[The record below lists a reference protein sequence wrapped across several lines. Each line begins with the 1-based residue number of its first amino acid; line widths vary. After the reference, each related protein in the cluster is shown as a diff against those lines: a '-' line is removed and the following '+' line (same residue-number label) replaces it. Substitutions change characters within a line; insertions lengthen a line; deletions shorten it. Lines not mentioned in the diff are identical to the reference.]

1 MPTEEHL
8 REGLAKDVEQFFPE
22 LKKVYEADINLYL
35 TGKAGALNDV
45 HFIDHC
51 IRETFEKARKDLD
64 EMPPGAIL
72 DLELAKWLYE
82 VAAKAFVQGL
92 LRLLSQ
98 ERDRYLGWVFLIYE
112 PAVRPV
118 LAKQLG
124 KNWQHPD
131 VDECVQETFLAVVR
145 ALKGKSSEDILTMV
159 YLEAY
164 IFRAAKSAFQQFLER
179 EQVSP
184 RKPPQ
189 QVEQSTEEAPGK
201 PAGTTKPVSLNQ
213 LEEVQDT
220 IADTDVLAQ
229 PEGALEQEELH
240 QEVLN
245 YLAILP
251 DYYGKSLELYH
262 LEDLQQDEIAQ
273 RLSLP
278 LNNIK
283 SHISRGERLLRKYL
297 EVRKELETN
306 RAMMDYIDTLPLHQ
320 AAVVRRH
327 CCDGHRLADITVE
340 YTRTEENVKASLSRG
355 VVSLHKY
362 LEVSRT
368 LKAGQEMLAYVETI
382 PDSYRIAVRL
392 HFFEGRSLSDIAQ
405 KHKCSLFQVSPIR
418 YDCLRGE
425 FGKVS

>member
-8 REGLAKDVEQFFPE
+8 REGLAKDVGQFFPE

-51 IRETFEKARKDLD
+51 VRETFEKARKDLD

-118 LAKQLG
+118 LAKQLR
-124 KNWQHPD
+124 KNRQHPD
-131 VDECVQETFLAVVR
+131 VDDCVQETFLAVVR
-145 ALKGKSSEDILTMV
+145 ALKGKSSEDILAMV
-159 YLEAY
+159 YLKAY

-184 RKPPQ
+184 RKPKPPQ
-189 QVEQSTEEAPGK
+189 QVEQSTEEAPSK

-229 PEGALEQEELH
+229 PEVALEHEELH
-240 QEVLN
+240 EEVLN

-262 LEDLQQDEIAQ
+262 LQGLQQDEIAQ

-283 SHISRGERLLRKYL
+283 SHISRGERLLRKHSQ
-297 EVRKELETN
+297 R
-306 RAMMDYIDTLPLHQ
+306 DTPP
-320 AAVVRRH
+320 
-327 CCDGHRLADITVE
+327 
-340 YTRTEENVKASLSRG
+340 
-355 VVSLHKY
+355 
-362 LEVSRT
+362 SRT
-368 LKAGQEMLAYVETI
+368 RANRKYE
-382 PDSYRIAVRL
+382 YR
-392 HFFEGRSLSDIAQ
+392 GRD
-405 KHKCSLFQVSPIR
+405 
-418 YDCLRGE
+418 
-425 FGKVS
+425 